1 MKKFKSKEF
10 VIGLCVIIALAILF
24 FGIDYLKG
32 INLFKPANF
41 YYAEYDNVAGLE
53 LSAPVTIDGYKVGQ
67 VREISFDYEKH
78 GKIKVLLALDKKLN
92 LPEDSKA
99 EIASTLLSGSFI
111 NIHVGSS
118 KKMLPVGGTLQT
130 CMTPDLMASLQDNLM
145 PQVGGVL
152 ERVDTLLSG
161 LTTLVSDPAIYQ
173 TIGRVNGISNN
184 LLLASDGLKTT
195 LKSDIPGLMRRAGG
209 TMTRIDTITY
219 NLAVLSAQLKSLP
232 INSTMENVYDISG
245 NLSTVSKN
253 LNTFSTQLNDKNS
266 TLGLLTQDPE
276 LYYRL
281 NRVTADID
289 SLILDIKKNPK
300 RYISIKLL

>member
-99 EIASTLLSGSFI
+99 EIASTLLSGSYI

>member
-1 MKKFKSKEF
+1 MKKLASKEF
-10 VIGLCVIIALAILF
+10 VIGLCVIVALVILF

-53 LSAPVTIDGYKVGQ
+53 ISAPVQIDGYKVGQ
-67 VREISFDYEKH
+67 VREIDFDYENH

-99 EIASTLLSGSFI
+99 EIASTLLSGAYI
-111 NIHVGSS
+111 NIQVGKS
-118 KKMLPVGGTLQT
+118 KKMMPIGGTLAST
-130 CMTPDLMASLQDNLM
+130 ITPDLMASLQDNLM
-145 PQVGGVL
+145 PQVGGVIN
-152 ERVDTLLSG
+152 RVDTLLYG
-161 LTTLVSDPAIYQ
+161 LTTLVSDPAMLN
-173 TIGRVNGISNN
+173 TIHRLDGISNN
-184 LLLASDGLKTT
+184 ILLASDGLNNT
-195 LKSDIPGLMRRAGG
+195 LSKDVPGLMRRAGG

-232 INSTMENVYDISG
+232 LSQTMDNVNDITG
-245 NLSTVSKN
+245 NLSSVSQN
-253 LNTFSTQLNDKNS
+253 LNSFSAHLNDKNS
-266 TLGLLTQDPE
+266 TIGLLTQDPE
-276 LYYRL
+276 LYNRL

-289 SLILDIKKNPK
+289 SLIIDIKKNPK

>member
-245 NLSTVSKN
+245 NLSTASKN